1 MIDKVI
7 ALIRGAADVE
17 VARAG
22 LMKKPFGFTEI
33 QANFILDMQL
43 RRLTQLEGQKLRDEL
58 AELQATIKEL
68 ESILK
73 SKAKLRTVIK
83 DELLDLKKRYADE
96 RRTRLA
102 ADVGEIDMLDLIDD
116 EEVVV
121 VLTRKG
127 YIKTVAADAFRR
139 QSRGGKGVRGSR
151 ARDDDYVDKL
161 LTTTAHSY
169 LLLFS
174 NRGKVYRLRA
184 HEIPMKD
191 RTARAPRS

>member
-1 MIDKVI
+1 MIDTMI

-17 VARAG
+17 AARAG

-121 VLTRKG
+121 VLSQQGLHQDGRG
-127 YIKTVAADAFRR
+127 RR
-139 QSRGGKGVRGSR
+139 LPAPEPWR
-151 ARDDDYVDKL
+151 ARVCGGAVHA
-161 LTTTAHSY
+161 TTTTST
-169 LLLFS
+169 S
-174 NRGKVYRLRA
+174 CSR
-184 HEIPMKD
+184 PP
-191 RTARAPRS
+191 RTRTCCCSRTEARSTASARTRSR